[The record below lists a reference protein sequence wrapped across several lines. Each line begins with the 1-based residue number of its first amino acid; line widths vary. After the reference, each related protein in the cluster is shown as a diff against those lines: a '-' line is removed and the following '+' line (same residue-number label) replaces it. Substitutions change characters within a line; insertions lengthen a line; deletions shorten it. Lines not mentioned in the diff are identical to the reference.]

1 MSALK
6 YFHQAHLN
14 KDDHTDGSAKQLDF
28 PFRKMTTEP
37 QLQPILK
44 YQKQHPIFS
53 SVKAGMNT
61 FRPKQ
66 HDSPSIHLT
75 EESNI
80 ASFKKQTKRTVTFN
94 ELNFTDTSLQFTQ
107 R

>member
-1 MSALK
+1 M
-6 YFHQAHLN
+6 
-14 KDDHTDGSAKQLDF
+14 
-28 PFRKMTTEP
+28 
-37 QLQPILK
+37 
-44 YQKQHPIFS
+44 FS

-80 ASFKKQTKRTVTFN
+80 ASFKKQQKRTVTFD
-94 ELNFTDTSLQFTQ
+94 ESNFTDTSLQLTQ